1 VSGYGF
7 RLPMELIK
15 CQDPCATICKSKQ
28 SLHFIDFV
36 LSINRLQLLSI
47 LVSLIVEL
55 GTVCTCELG
64 TVCTFECVVCNI
76 LWILDI
82 FGHF

>member
-15 CQDPCATICKSKQ
+15 CQDPCAIICKRKQ